1 MHPDEFDALYRVACD
16 PLIWAQ
22 HPVSN
27 RHEPQEFRSYF
38 DDAIR
43 SRGAL
48 VILKAGTTEII
59 GATRFHGYNPENSDV
74 EIGWTFLARSCWG
87 GRYNKELKDLMFQH
101 AFQFVQHVA
110 FLIGENNI
118 RSQRSVEKLGAVLSG
133 TRLKEDGTE
142 MLVFKVSQKE
152 N

>member
-1 MHPDEFDALYRVACD
+1 
-16 PLIWAQ
+16 
-22 HPVSN
+22 
-27 RHEPQEFRSYF
+27 
-38 DDAIR
+38 
-43 SRGAL
+43 
-48 VILKAGTTEII
+48 LKAGTTEII
-59 GATRFHGYNPENSDV
+59 GATRFHDYNSENSEV

-87 GRYNKELKDLMFQH
+87 GRYNQELKDLIFLH

-133 TRLKEDGTE
+133 TRLKDDGTV
-142 MLVFKVSQKE
+142 MLVFKISQKE